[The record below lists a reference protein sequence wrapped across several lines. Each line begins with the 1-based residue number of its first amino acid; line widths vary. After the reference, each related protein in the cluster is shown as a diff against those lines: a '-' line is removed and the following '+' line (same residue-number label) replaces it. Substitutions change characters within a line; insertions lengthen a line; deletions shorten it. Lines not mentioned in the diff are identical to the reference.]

1 MWPADWNPRRKEPE
15 MFSIYMQA
23 DEGLTLREVITDI
36 PHDVPAMVVYVMI
49 AVAVY
54 VLWRSNRKKA

>member
-1 MWPADWNPRRKEPE
+1 

-23 DEGLTLREVITDI
+23 DEGLTLREVFTDI
-36 PHDVPAMVVYVMI
+36 PHDGPAIVVYVMV

-54 VLWRSNRKKA
+54 ILWRSNRKKV

>member
-1 MWPADWNPRRKEPE
+1 